1 MPTNVLMPQMG
12 ESIAEGTIVRWV
24 KNVGEPVGRDEPLF
38 EISTDKVDAEIPSP
52 AGGVLLEIRA
62 EAGKTVPVHSVV
74 AVIGGEGET
83 VTPAPVPADIGP
95 VDWGGISA
103 VGSRG
108 PVPGAVPGASTLRRP
123 SPVVRRLAAE
133 HGVDLAEIAGT
144 GDAGRV
150 TKADVLAFV
159 AGRDGSSVDPTAPP
173 KPAVAA
179 GPGGRIEPMSVM
191 RRRIAEHMVTSRRTS
206 AHVHTVFE
214 VDFSRIAALRAAV
227 RLASVGA
234 PGYLSYITA
243 AVADALVAMPLVN
256 ASVDGD
262 NVVYHEQVNLGIAVA
277 LDWGLIVPVIKQA
290 DRLSVDEI
298 DAAIADLATRARSK
312 QLSPEDVAGGTF
324 TITNPGRLGSVFG
337 MPIINQPQS
346 AILCVGAVEK
356 RPVVVDDAV
365 VSRLRAFLTVGFDHR
380 LIDGAL
386 ADRFLARIKDT
397 LEAFPQE
404 TGERRQETGG
414 A

>member
-1 MPTNVLMPQMG
+1 MPQMG

-24 KNVGEPVGRDEPLF
+24 KKVGETVDRDDPLF

-52 AGGVLLEIRA
+52 AGGVLVEIRA
-62 EAGKTVPVHSVV
+62 EVGQTVPVHSVV
-74 AVIGGEGET
+74 AVIGGEGAT
-83 VTPAPVPADIGP
+83 VTPVPAPADTGP
-95 VDWGGISA
+95 VDGGGEVSV
-103 VGSRG
+103 VGLRG
-108 PVPGAVPGASTLRRP
+108 PAPRALPDASTPRRP
-123 SPVVRRLAAE
+123 SPVVRRLVAE
-133 HGVDLAEIAGT
+133 HDVDLAAIVGT

-159 AGRDGSSVDPTAPP
+159 AGRGRPTVDPVAPP
-173 KPAVAA
+173 TPAAA
-179 GPGGRIEPMSVM
+179 ASLGGRIEPMSVM
-191 RRRIAEHMVTSRRTS
+191 RRHIAEHMVTSRRMS

-214 VDFSRIAALRAAV
+214 VDLSGIAALRAV
-227 RLASVGA
+227 RSESEGP
-234 PGYLSYITA
+234 PGYLSYIAT
-243 AVADALVAMPLVN
+243 AVAEALVAMPLVN

-262 NVVYHEQVNLGIAVA
+262 NVIYHEQVNLGIAVA

-290 DRLSVDEI
+290 DRLSVDEME
-298 DAAIADLATRARSK
+298 AAITDLATRARSK
-312 QLSPEDVAGGTF
+312 QLAPADVAGGTF
-324 TITNPGRLGSVFG
+324 TITNPGRSGSVFG

-380 LIDGAL
+380 LIDGAV
-386 ADRFLARIKDT
+386 ADRFLARVKET
-397 LEAFPQE
+397 LEALPQE
-404 TGERRQETGG
+404 TRR